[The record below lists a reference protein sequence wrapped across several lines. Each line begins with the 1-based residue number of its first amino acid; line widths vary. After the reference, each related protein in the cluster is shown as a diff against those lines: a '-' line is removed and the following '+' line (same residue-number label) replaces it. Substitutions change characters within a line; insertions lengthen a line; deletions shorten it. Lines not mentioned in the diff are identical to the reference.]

1 MLKAV
6 LLTVF
11 TTILIATAQILW
23 KIGLEKI
30 GGFFIKEET
39 ILSNIFRIAF
49 SWYIIL
55 GLALYVVATV
65 VFLFLLNEY
74 PISLVVPLS
83 SISFI
88 FSMIAGSLFFNESIN
103 LQNWLGALVILFG
116 VYLISYK

>member
-6 LLTVF
+6 LLTIF

-23 KIGLEKI
+23 KIGLDKI
-30 GGFFIKEET
+30 GGFYIKEES
-39 ILSNIFRIAF
+39 IFSNIFRVAF

-55 GLALYVVATV
+55 GLALYVIATV

-88 FSMIAGSLFFNESIN
+88 FSMIAGIYIFNEN
-103 LQNWLGALVILFG
+103 VNYLNWIGAFVIILGVF
-116 VYLISYK
+116 LITKK